1 MSTNT
6 QPVAANDV
14 APYGHTANDRPVPGG
29 FTGTVAGFLEWLK
42 CHLAYSRIRFSET
55 EPGRFGS
62 GMIRRVELVT
72 AGYSDDENLLGRVSK
87 SLFATCYW
95 ESTHHGGLT
104 VYGVPVEHM
113 APPEIQTWLEPPIE
127 VFQEIHRVRELV
139 VHTPQGDEYSVE
151 LPGGA
156 RLSFSEHEH
165 DTLAPAGVLTIDPI
179 DPAELDELAGPTH

>member
-6 QPVAANDV
+6 DPVAANGV

-42 CHLAYSRIRFSET
+42 CHLAYSRIRIGEA

-104 VYGVPVEHM
+104 VYGVPVEHL
-113 APPEIQTWLEPPIE
+113 ASPEIQTWLKPPTE
-127 VFQEIHRVRELV
+127 VFQEIHRSASWSYTRHRVMS
-139 VHTPQGDEYSVE
+139 T
-151 LPGGA
+151 
-156 RLSFSEHEH
+156 RLSCPGEPGCPS
-165 DTLAPAGVLTIDPI
+165 ANTIMTPSHH
-179 DPAELDELAGPTH
+179 PEC